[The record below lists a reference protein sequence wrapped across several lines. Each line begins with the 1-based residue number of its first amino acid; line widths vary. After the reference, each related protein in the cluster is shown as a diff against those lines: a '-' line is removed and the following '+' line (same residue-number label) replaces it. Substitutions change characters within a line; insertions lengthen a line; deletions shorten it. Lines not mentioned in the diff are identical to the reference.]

1 MRENMAKRGT
11 FEGRDSL
18 EAWTRNRLEAYAREY
33 GSALTRY
40 FDRRG
45 APPEVSKD
53 LVQEVFARLAGLTRT
68 STIEN
73 GEAYL
78 MRTASNVWIDH
89 LRKKQRADGRVHLE
103 YDDDAH
109 SPAGLSP
116 ENVLESRQNLERV
129 IRALEGLPPRTR
141 QIYLLCRVDG
151 QQRQVVAEQLRISIS
166 AVDKHLM
173 SATKIIGLAVR
184 DRDQKA

>member
-1 MRENMAKRGT
+1 MAEQDT
-11 FEGRDSL
+11 FEGEEGL
-18 EAWTRNRLEAYAREY
+18 EAWTRSRLESYASEY
-33 GSALTRY
+33 GGALTRY
-40 FDRRG
+40 FNRRG

-53 LVQEVFARLAGLTRT
+53 LVQEVFARLAGLSRKRA
-68 STIEN
+68 IDN

-78 MRTASNVWIDH
+78 MRTASNVWIDY
-89 LRKKQRADGRVHLE
+89 LRKKQRSDSRVHFE
-103 YDDDAH
+103 YDDDIH

-151 QQRQVVAEQLRISIS
+151 QQRQVVAKQFRISIS

-173 SATKIIGLAVR
+173 SATKIIGLAVL
-184 DRDQKA
+184 DREQKV

>member
-1 MRENMAKRGT
+1 MAKRGT
-11 FEGRDSL
+11 FEGRESL
-18 EAWTRNRLEAYAREY
+18 EAWTRSRLETYAREY
-33 GSALTRY
+33 GTALTRY

-45 APPEVSKD
+45 APPEVSQD
-53 LVQEVFARLAGLTRT
+53 LVQEVFARLAGLTRKG
-68 STIEN
+68 TIQN

-78 MRTASNVWIDH
+78 MRTASNVWIDY
-89 LRKKQRADGRVHLE
+89 LRRKQRADGRIHLE

-116 ENVLESRQNLERV
+116 ENVLESRQSLERV
-129 IRALEGLPPRTR
+129 IRALEGLPARTR

-151 QQRQVVAEQLRISIS
+151 QRRRAVAKQFRISIS

-173 SATKIIGLAVR
+173 AATKIIGLAVK
-184 DRDQKA
+184 DGV

>member
-1 MRENMAKRGT
+1 MAKQDE
-11 FEGRDSL
+11 FEGREGL

-45 APPEVSKD
+45 APPDVSKD
-53 LVQEVFARLAGLTRT
+53 LVQEVFTRLAGMTRK
-68 STIEN
+68 SAVGN

-78 MRTASNVWIDH
+78 MRTASNVWIDY
-89 LRKKQRADGRVHLE
+89 LRRKQRADGRIHLE

-116 ENVLESRQNLERV
+116 ENVLESRQSLEQV

-151 QQRQVVAEQLRISIS
+151 QRRQAVAKQFRISIS

-173 SATKIIGLAVR
+173 AATKIIGLAVR
-184 DRDQKA
+184 DRDWKA

>member
-1 MRENMAKRGT
+1 MAKQDK
-11 FEGRDSL
+11 FEGKEGL
-18 EAWTRNRLEAYAREY
+18 EAWTRSRLGTYAREY

-45 APPEVSKD
+45 APPDVSKD
-53 LVQEVFARLAGLTRT
+53 LVQEVFARLAGMTRK
-68 STIEN
+68 SAVGN

-78 MRTASNVWIDH
+78 MRTASNVWIDY
-89 LRKKQRADGRVHLE
+89 LRKKQRADSRIHYE
-103 YDDDAH
+103 YDDDIH

-151 QQRQVVAEQLRISIS
+151 QQRQVVAKQFRISIS

-173 SATKIIGLAVR
+173 SATKTIGLAVQ

>member
-1 MRENMAKRGT
+1 MAKRGT
-11 FEGRDSL
+11 FEGQDSL
-18 EAWTRNRLEAYAREY
+18 EAWTRSRLEAYAREY
-33 GSALTRY
+33 GTALTRY

-45 APPEVSKD
+45 APSDVSKD
-53 LVQEVFARLAGLTRT
+53 LVQEVFTRLAGL
-68 STIEN
+68 SQKGTIEN

-78 MRTASNVWIDH
+78 MRTASSVWIDY
-89 LRKKQRADGRVHLE
+89 LRRKQRADGRIHYE
-103 YDDDAH
+103 YDDDLH

-116 ENVLESRQNLERV
+116 ENVLESRQNLEQV

-151 QQRQVVAEQLRISIS
+151 QQRRVVAEQLRISIS

-173 SATKIIGLAVR
+173 SATRIIGLAVT
-184 DRDQKA
+184 DRD